1 MVAHPQGRHMPGE
14 LAHGHDHGH
23 GHNHDHS
30 APPATSRV
38 RWLLGLT
45 LAPLVLGTLVG
56 IVALWPSSQDARPRV
71 DSPPRVAG
79 TVLAVDGPPCPVGQ
93 PDSPP
98 CPAATV
104 RLTAGDRAGA
114 VVTASV
120 PEGAHAPTLRPGDR
134 VVLLVA
140 PGAPADLQYEVVDF
154 QRGAPLAL
162 LAAAFAVA
170 VVALGRLRGIAAL
183 AGLAVTFAVLLLF
196 VLPAIL
202 AGSSPLPVAI
212 VGSAAIMLVALY
224 LTHGVSARTTVAVIG
239 TLASL
244 VLTGLLA
251 AAAIRASQFTGLG
264 TEEAATL
271 GAFVADVD
279 LRGLLL
285 AGVII
290 GSLGVLDDVTVTQ
303 ASAVW
308 ELRRADPSRGARGLY
323 QAGMR
328 IGRAHVASTV
338 NTLVLA
344 YAGASL
350 PLLLLFSASPLP
362 ITTVLTS
369 EFVAQEVVRS
379 LAGALGLI
387 AAVPVTTAL
396 AALVAIEDRP
406 RGRAG
411 RRNRGSRASHA
422 TQASRTSHAGR
433 ASHAGH
439 ARIARRAPGS

>member
-1 MVAHPQGRHMPGE
+1 MVAHPRGRHAPGAP
-14 LAHGHDHGH
+14 AHGHSVPA
-23 GHNHDHS
+23 HDHDR
-30 APPATSRV
+30 PPQPATRRV
-38 RWLLGLT
+38 RWLLGLA
-45 LAPLVLGTLVG
+45 LAPLVVGALVG
-56 IVALWPSSQDARPRV
+56 IVALWPPSEAARPSV
-71 DSPPRVAG
+71 DSQPRVAG
-79 TVLAVDGPPCPVGQ
+79 TVLVVRDQPCGAGESHGGQ
-93 PDSPP
+93 P

-104 RLTAGDRAGA
+104 RLDEGDRAGA

-120 PEGAHAPTLRPGDR
+120 PEGAHAPTLGPGDR
-134 VVLLVA
+134 VVLLFA

-154 QRGAPLAL
+154 QRGRPLAL

-183 AGLAVTFAVLLLF
+183 AGLAVTFAVLMLF

-202 AGSSPLPVAI
+202 AGGSPLPVAI
-212 VGSAAIMLVALY
+212 VGAAAIMLVALY
-224 LTHGVSARTTVAVIG
+224 LTHGLSARTTVAVIG

-251 AAAIRASQFTGLG
+251 AAAIQTSRFTGLG

-271 GAFVADVD
+271 GAVVANVD

-308 ELRRADPSRGARGLY
+308 ELRHADPSLGARGLY
-323 QAGMR
+323 QASMR

-350 PLLLLFSASPLP
+350 PLLLLFSASALP
-362 ITTVLTS
+362 AQTVLTS

-396 AALVAIEDRP
+396 AALVATQGRP
-406 RGRAG
+406 RARA
-411 RRNRGSRASHA
+411 RRASNASNASHA
-422 TQASRTSHAGR
+422 SH
-433 ASHAGH
+433 
-439 ARIARRAPGS
+439 ARRARAGGAGRHAGG